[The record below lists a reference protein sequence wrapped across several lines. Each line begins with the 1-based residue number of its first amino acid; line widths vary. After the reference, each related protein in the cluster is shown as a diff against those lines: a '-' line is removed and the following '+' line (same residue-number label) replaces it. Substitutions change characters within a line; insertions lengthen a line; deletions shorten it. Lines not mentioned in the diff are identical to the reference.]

1 MSNTLIARFPLGVA
15 KIEIVV
21 KSDIFLGLFEPSQKF
36 IHFAE
41 KWELLPYWQKYFNT
55 KLGMKC
61 F

>member
-1 MSNTLIARFPLGVA
+1 MPNTLIARFPLGVA

-41 KWELLPYWQKYFNT
+41 KWELLPY
-55 KLGMKC
+55 
-61 F
+61 